1 MEKKKASWSIYTYIC
16 WYKAVFSRLV
26 CMALVS
32 VQDTIV
38 WAFAE
43 PCVRDARLYCIYLYY
58 FWKAVKWKWFVTMF
72 HVNSNKGSCNR
83 FRLVFLGCS
92 HRWWGGWRVSW
103 LFCVFKFIS
112 SIEHMPVSYKGIL
125 FPSHRK
131 HCNMQYTSL
140 LFFSFFLNSAAF
152 CVKHP
157 LARCRFISN
166 SVCQLLPNL
175 KVPSKRTPAS
185 QQGIFIRFSGS
196 KSIFIAG

>member
-92 HRWWGGWRVSW
+92 HCWWGGWRVGW
-103 LFCVFKFIS
+103 LLCVFKFIS

-125 FPSHRK
+125 VPSHRK

-140 LFFSFFLNSAAF
+140 LFFFFFWIRQLSVWNTHLPGVALSATASASCYQISRYQVKEHLPPNKAF
-152 CVKHP
+152 
-157 LARCRFISN
+157 S
-166 SVCQLLPNL
+166 
-175 KVPSKRTPAS
+175 
-185 QQGIFIRFSGS
+185 
-196 KSIFIAG
+196 